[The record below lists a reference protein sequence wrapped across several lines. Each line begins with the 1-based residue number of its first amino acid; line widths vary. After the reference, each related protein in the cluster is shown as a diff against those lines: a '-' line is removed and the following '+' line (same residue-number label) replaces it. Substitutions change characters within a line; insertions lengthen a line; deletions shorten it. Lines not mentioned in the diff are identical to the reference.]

1 MSRPTNLPKLRARI
15 HQGDW
20 GQGLGSGLASC
31 YWEAALTA
39 REASQ
44 RKQAGKWQDL
54 TPATQPTLSMGL
66 FTAIAIIA
74 FVAAI
79 FFAVRSP
86 HGNRDELV
94 GDDTTSGTLE
104 HLIVNLSIDE
114 PPKQLDWKFRTDG
127 TGKSYF
133 HVNLADISCTCD
145 SFTNRRNRFASND
158 IRRFC
163 GHIIRGY
170 EKSGVWPK
178 AEGIV
183 ATLLA
188 SGPPEG
194 GCWAYD
200 DISRTKLSSGE
211 YIYFGKRNSRDWVD
225 VYARGRRKGD
235 VRGKYTGNYGRYG
248 FNMAGKNWSFGSA
261 PPGAREIRTILAAI

>member
-1 MSRPTNLPKLRARI
+1 M
-15 HQGDW
+15 D
-20 GQGLGSGLASC
+20 
-31 YWEAALTA
+31 
-39 REASQ
+39 
-44 RKQAGKWQDL
+44 
-54 TPATQPTLSMGL
+54 L

-79 FFAVRSP
+79 FLAVRSP
-86 HGNRDELV
+86 YGNRDELV
-94 GDDTTSGTLE
+94 SDELVSDELVSDDTTSGTLE

-170 EKSGVWPK
+170 EKSGAWPN

-211 YIYFGKRNSRDWVD
+211 YEYFGKRNSRDWVD
-225 VYARGRRKGD
+225 VYARSRRKGD
-235 VRGKYTGNYGRYG
+235 VRGKYTGNYGKYG
-248 FNMAGKNWSFGSA
+248 FNMVMKNWSFGAA
-261 PPGAREIRTILAAI
+261 PPGAREIRAILAAIYLTRDKMARSM